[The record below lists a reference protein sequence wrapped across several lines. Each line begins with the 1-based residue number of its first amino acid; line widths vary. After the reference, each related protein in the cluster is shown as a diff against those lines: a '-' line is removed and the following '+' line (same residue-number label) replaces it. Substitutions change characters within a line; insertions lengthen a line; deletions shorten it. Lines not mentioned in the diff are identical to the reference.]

1 MPFEGVRWYNELM
14 LFIAL
19 FSWWYT
25 AGWAQLGERAL
36 GRIVGVLEFFSI
48 VQLLKSLFA
57 PFRQISVGSVQG
69 PLSVKLRA
77 WGDKQIS
84 RAIGAMVRLAVIGFG
99 LVATAIMVLVALGL
113 LLLWPLVPA
122 MPFIVLFVVM
132 GAQ

>member
-1 MPFEGVRWYNELM
+1 M
-14 LFIAL
+14 LIIAL

-36 GRIVGVLEFFSI
+36 KRIASVLDFFSI
-48 VQLLKSLFA
+48 GLLLKSLFA

-84 RAIGAMVRLAVIGFG
+84 RAIGAMVRSGVIVFG
-99 LVATAIMVLVALGL
+99 LLATLMMCVVAIGL
-113 LLLWPLVPA
+113 LLIWPLVPIMRLVA
-122 MPFIVLFVVM
+122 LFIVVGM
-132 GAQ
+132 

>member
-1 MPFEGVRWYNELM
+1 M

-36 GRIVGVLEFFSI
+36 NRIVDVLDFFS
-48 VQLLKSLFA
+48 VGLLFKSLFA

-99 LVATAIMVLVALGL
+99 LLATAMMVLVALGL
-113 LLLWPLVPA
+113 LVLWPLVPA
-122 MPFIVLFVVM
+122 MPFITFFVVM
-132 GAQ
+132 GAR

>member
-1 MPFEGVRWYNELM
+1 M

-25 AGWAQLGERAL
+25 AGWTQLGARAL
-36 GRIVGVLEFFSI
+36 NRIASVLDFFS
-48 VQLLKSLFA
+48 VGLLLKSLFA

-69 PLSVKLRA
+69 SLSVKLRA

-84 RAIGAMVRLAVIGFG
+84 RAIGAMVRLTVILFG
-99 LVATAIMVLVALGL
+99 LLAMLMMCIVSVGL

-122 MPFIVLFVVM
+122 MPIIVFFVVM
-132 GAQ
+132 GMQ

>member
-1 MPFEGVRWYNELM
+1 M

-36 GRIVGVLEFFSI
+36 RRIAGVLDFFS
-48 VQLLKSLFA
+48 VGLLLKSLFA
-57 PFRQISVGSVQG
+57 PFRQISVGSVRG

-84 RAIGAMVRLAVIGFG
+84 RAIGAMVRLAVIVFG
-99 LVATAIMVLVALGL
+99 LLAVLMMCLVAVGL
-113 LLLWPLVPA
+113 LLLWPLVPI
-122 MPFIVLFVVM
+122 MPVIAVVIVM
-132 GAQ
+132 GM

>member
-1 MPFEGVRWYNELM
+1 M

-36 GRIVGVLEFFSI
+36 KRIAGVLDFFS
-48 VQLLKSLFA
+48 VGMLLKSLFA

-69 PLSVKLRA
+69 SLSVKLRA

-84 RAIGAMVRLAVIGFG
+84 RAIGAMVRLAVILFG
-99 LVATAIMVLVALGL
+99 LIGVLIMCLVSVGL
-113 LLLWPLVPA
+113 LVLWPLVPA
-122 MPFIVLFVVM
+122 MPFIVFFVVIGM
-132 GAQ
+132 Q